1 MAIQRELWADMIQE
15 ELRAKIDPLKLFAM
29 DLSEYAIGK
38 SIHIPVAGATTIQK
52 NVSNFPMSVAERTDT
67 VIDIT
72 LNTYHWSPIRI
83 TQADK
88 VQLAYDKMASLY
100 NSLNG
105 GLGERLLVESLISM
119 THYTATKYV
128 TTTGSAYA
136 AHAPDAT
143 GNRKGLTGADLR
155 AAAGILDK
163 QKVPLAERYLVVDSI
178 MFWQLVDDLSYNADR
193 VDVINGLP
201 SITTPLYGF
210 TVVSV
215 PQVVYL
221 TSNGSTIRAYGATGA
236 TTDNAAA
243 LAIQKSCVGF
253 GMSDVETF
261 VDEGNPLYQGD
272 ILSGWVLHGA
282 SYLRTGKEG
291 VVPIIQAAA
300 T

>member
-1 MAIQRELWADMIQE
+1 MAIQRELWAEMIAE
-15 ELRAKIDPLKLFAM
+15 ELRAKIDPLKMFAM

-38 SIHIPVAGATTIQK
+38 SIHIPVAGATTIKK
-52 NVSNFPMSVAERTDT
+52 NVSSFPMSVAERTDT

-88 VQLAYDKMASLY
+88 VQLSYDKMASLY

-105 GLGERLLVESLISM
+105 GLGERLLTESLISM
-119 THYTATKYV
+119 THYTATKWV
-128 TTTGSAYA
+128 ATTGAAYV
-136 AHAPDAT
+136 AHAPGAT

-163 QKVPLAERYLVVDSI
+163 QKVPIAERYLVVDSI

-215 PQVVYL
+215 PQVVYF
-221 TSNGSTIRAYGATGA
+221 TNGGVIRDYGNAGT
-236 TTDNAAA
+236 TTDFAAA

-282 SYLRTGKEG
+282 KYLRTGKEG

-300 T
+300 A

>member
-1 MAIQRELWADMIQE
+1 
-15 ELRAKIDPLKLFAM
+15 
-29 DLSEYAIGK
+29 
-38 SIHIPVAGATTIQK
+38 
-52 NVSNFPMSVAERTDT
+52 MSVAERADT

-88 VQLAYDKMASLY
+88 VQLSYDKMASLY

-105 GLGERLLVESLISM
+105 GLGERLLIESLIGM
-119 THYTATKYV
+119 YHYTATKWV
-128 TTTGSAYA
+128 GTTGAAYV
-136 AHAPDAT
+136 AHAPGAT

-163 QKVPLAERYLVVDSI
+163 QKVPIAERYLVVDSI

-221 TSNGSTIRAYGATGA
+221 TAHGAIRDYGHAGT
-236 TTDNAAA
+236 TTDYAAA

>member
-1 MAIQRELWADMIQE
+1 MAIQKELWADMIQE

-52 NVSNFPMSVAERTDT
+52 NVSSFPMSVAERTDT

-88 VQLAYDKMASLY
+88 VQLSYDKMASLY

-105 GLGERLLVESLISM
+105 GLGERLLTESLISM

-136 AHAPDAT
+136 AHAPGAT

-163 QKVPLAERYLVVDSI
+163 QKVPIADRYLVVDSI

-221 TSNGSTIRAYGATGA
+221 TAAGANRDYGHAGT

>member
-1 MAIQRELWADMIQE
+1 MAIQKELWADMIQE

-52 NVSNFPMSVAERTDT
+52 NVSSFPMSVAERTDT

-105 GLGERLLVESLISM
+105 GLGERLLIESLIGM
-119 THYTATKYV
+119 YHYTAGAYV
-128 TTTGSAYA
+128 TTTGASYP
-136 AHAPDAT
+136 AHATGAQ
-143 GNRKGLTGADLR
+143 GNRRGLTSMDIR
-155 AAAGILDK
+155 KAAALLDK
-163 QKVPLAERYLVVDSI
+163 QKVPIADRWLVVDSI
-178 MFWQLVDDLSYNADR
+178 MFWQLVDDLAYNADR
-193 VDVINGLP
+193 VDIVAGLP

-210 TVVSV
+210 TIVSV
-215 PQVVYL
+215 PQVAYV
-221 TSNGSTIRAYGATGA
+221 TSAGVIRPYGDAGT
-236 TTDNAAA
+236 TTDNAVA

-253 GMSDVETF
+253 GMSGIEIF

-272 ILSGWVLHGA
+272 ILSGWVLHG
-282 SYLRTGKEG
+282 SNYLRTTKEG
-291 VVPIIQAAA
+291 VIPIIQA
-300 T
+300 TV

>member
-1 MAIQRELWADMIQE
+1 MAIQKELWADMIQE

-52 NVSNFPMSVAERTDT
+52 NVSSFPMSVAERTDT

-105 GLGERLLVESLISM
+105 GLGERLLIESLIGM
-119 THYTATKYV
+119 YHYTSGAYV
-128 TTTGSAYA
+128 TTTGASYP
-136 AHAPDAT
+136 AHATGAT
-143 GNRKGLTGADLR
+143 GNRRGLTSMDIR
-155 AAAGILDK
+155 KAAALLDK
-163 QKVPLAERYLVVDSI
+163 QKVPIADRWLVVDSI
-178 MFWQLVDDLSYNADR
+178 MFWQLVDDLAYNADR
-193 VDVINGLP
+193 VDVVAGLP

-210 TVVSV
+210 TIVSV

-221 TSNGSTIRAYGATGA
+221 KSDGTIRAYGDTGA

-253 GMSDVETF
+253 GMSGIEIF

-272 ILSGWVLHGA
+272 ILSGWVLHG
-282 SYLRTGKEG
+282 SNYLRTTKEG
-291 VVPIIQAAA
+291 VIPIIQA
-300 T
+300 TV

>member
-1 MAIQRELWADMIQE
+1 MAIQRELWAEMIAE

-52 NVSNFPMSVAERTDT
+52 NVSSFPMSVAERTDT

-88 VQLAYDKMASLY
+88 VQLSYDKMSSLY

-119 THYTATKYV
+119 THYTANQWV
-128 TTTGSAYA
+128 ATTGAAYV
-136 AHAPDAT
+136 AHAPKAT

-163 QKVPLAERYLVVDSI
+163 QKVPIADRYLVVDSI

-215 PQVVYL
+215 PQVVYI
-221 TSNGSTIRAYGATGA
+221 TAATAIRDYGDAGA
-236 TTDNAAA
+236 TTDYAAA

>member
-1 MAIQRELWADMIQE
+1 MAIQRELWAEMIAE
-15 ELRAKIDPLKLFAM
+15 ELRAKIDPLKMFAM
-29 DLSEYAIGK
+29 DLSEYAQGTT
-38 SIHIPVAGATTIQK
+38 IHVPVAGATTILK
-52 NVSNFPMSVAERTDT
+52 NNISWPMDVSERTDT
-67 VIDIT
+67 VVDIT

-88 VQLAYDKMASLY
+88 VQLSYDKMASLY

-119 THYTATKYV
+119 THYTATKWV
-128 TTTGSAYA
+128 ATTGAAYV
-136 AHAPDAT
+136 AHAPGAT

-163 QKVPLAERYLVVDSI
+163 QKVPIAERYLVVDSI

-215 PQVVYL
+215 PQVVYF
-221 TSNGSTIRAYGATGA
+221 TNGGVIRDYGNAGT
-236 TTDNAAA
+236 TTDFAAA

-282 SYLRTGKEG
+282 KYLRTGKEG
-291 VVPIIQAAA
+291 VVPIIQVAAS
-300 T
+300 

>member
-1 MAIQRELWADMIQE
+1 MAIQRELWAEMIAE

-52 NVSNFPMSVAERTDT
+52 NVSSFPMSVAERTDT

-105 GLGERLLVESLISM
+105 GLGERLLTESLISM

-128 TTTGSAYA
+128 TTTGSAYV
-136 AHAPDAT
+136 AHAPGAT

-163 QKVPLAERYLVVDSI
+163 QKVPIAERYLVVDSI
-178 MFWQLVDDLSYNADR
+178 MFWQLVDDLSYNAER

-221 TSNGSTIRAYGATGA
+221 HPGGTIRDYGNAGN
-236 TTDNAAA
+236 TTDVAAA

>member
-1 MAIQRELWADMIQE
+1 MAIQRELWAEMIAE
-15 ELRAKIDPLKLFAM
+15 ELRAKIDPLKMFAM

-52 NVSNFPMSVAERTDT
+52 NVSSFPMSVAERTDT

-88 VQLAYDKMASLY
+88 VQLSYDKMASLY

-105 GLGERLLVESLISM
+105 GLGERLLTESLISM
-119 THYTATKYV
+119 YHYTATKWV
-128 TTTGSAYA
+128 ATTGAAYV
-136 AHAPDAT
+136 AHAPGAT

-163 QKVPLAERYLVVDSI
+163 QKVPIAERYLVVDSI

-221 TSNGSTIRAYGATGA
+221 TSAGASRDYGNAGA
-236 TTDNAAA
+236 TTDFAAA

>member
-1 MAIQRELWADMIQE
+1 MAIQRELWAEMIAE
-15 ELRAKIDPLKLFAM
+15 ELRAKIDPLKMFAM
-29 DLSEYAIGK
+29 DLSEYAQGTT
-38 SIHIPVAGATTIQK
+38 IHVPVAGATTILK
-52 NVSNFPMSVAERTDT
+52 NNSSWPMDVSERTDT
-67 VIDIT
+67 VVDIT

-88 VQLAYDKMASLY
+88 VQLSYDKMASLY

-119 THYTATKYV
+119 THYTATKWV
-128 TTTGSAYA
+128 ATTGAAYV
-136 AHAPDAT
+136 AHAPGAT

-163 QKVPLAERYLVVDSI
+163 QKVPIAERYLVVDSI

-215 PQVVYL
+215 PQVVYF
-221 TSNGSTIRAYGATGA
+221 TNGGVIRDYGNAGT
-236 TTDNAAA
+236 TTDFAAA

-282 SYLRTGKEG
+282 KYLRTGKEG
-291 VVPIIQAAA
+291 VVPIIQVAAS
-300 T
+300 

>member
-1 MAIQRELWADMIQE
+1 MAIQRELWAEMIAE

-52 NVSNFPMSVAERTDT
+52 NVSSFPMSVAERTDT

-72 LNTYHWSPIRI
+72 LNTYHWSPMRV

-88 VQLAYDKMASLY
+88 VQLSYDKMASLY

-119 THYTATKYV
+119 THCTSNQYV
-128 TTTGSAYA
+128 STTGVAYV
-136 AHAPDAT
+136 AHAPSAT
-143 GNRKGLTGADLR
+143 GNRKGLTGKDLR
-155 AAAGILDK
+155 AAAAILDK
-163 QKVPLAERYLVVDSI
+163 QKVPIADRYLVVDSI

-221 TSNGSTIRAYGATGA
+221 KDGGNIRDYGNAGT

>member
-52 NVSNFPMSVAERTDT
+52 NVSSFPMDVAERTDT

-105 GLGERLLVESLISM
+105 GLGERLLIESLIGM
-119 THYTATKYV
+119 YHYTSGANV
-128 TTTGSAYA
+128 TTTGASYP
-136 AHAPDAT
+136 AHATGAT
-143 GNRKGLTGADLR
+143 GNRRGLTSMDIR
-155 AAAGILDK
+155 KAAALLDK
-163 QKVPLAERYLVVDSI
+163 QKVPIADRWLVVDSI
-178 MFWQLVDDLSYNADR
+178 MFWQLVDDLAYNADR
-193 VDVINGLP
+193 VDIVAGLP

-210 TVVSV
+210 TIVSV

-221 TSNGSTIRAYGATGA
+221 KSDGTIRAYGATGA

-253 GMSDVETF
+253 GMSGIEIF

-272 ILSGWVLHGA
+272 ILSGWVLHG
-282 SYLRTGKEG
+282 SNYLRTTKEG
-291 VVPIIQAAA
+291 VIPIIQA
-300 T
+300 TV

>member
-1 MAIQRELWADMIQE
+1 M
-15 ELRAKIDPLKLFAM
+15 FAM
-29 DLSEYAIGK
+29 DLSEYAQGTT
-38 SIHIPVAGATTIQK
+38 IHVPVAGATTILK
-52 NVSNFPMSVAERTDT
+52 NNISWPMDVSERTDT
-67 VIDIT
+67 VVDIT

-88 VQLAYDKMASLY
+88 VQLSYDKMASLY

-119 THYTATKYV
+119 THYTATKWV
-128 TTTGSAYA
+128 ATTGAAYV
-136 AHAPDAT
+136 AHAPGAT

-163 QKVPLAERYLVVDSI
+163 QKVPIAERYLVVDSI

-215 PQVVYL
+215 PQVVYF
-221 TSNGSTIRAYGATGA
+221 TNGGVIRDYGNAGT
-236 TTDNAAA
+236 TTDFAAA

-282 SYLRTGKEG
+282 SYLRTDKEG
-291 VVPIIQAAA
+291 VVPIIQVAAS
-300 T
+300 